1 MSLSKDDNS
10 ERLRYRKNKSR
21 IMIGLCAIALLV
33 AMVPLGAILFEVTS
47 KGLSALSWEFL
58 TALPSVPGTPGG
70 GIRNAIVGTI
80 AVVIISSLISIPI
93 GIASGIYLSEFGTGR
108 FARGIRF
115 LTEVLSS
122 VPSII
127 TGVIVYGYVVVP
139 MGQASALAGGIA
151 LSILSIPWITVAT
164 EDALGL
170 VPDSYRD
177 ASLALGVDRTSTTL
191 QIVLPSAV
199 GGIISGTMLGVAR
212 VAGETA
218 PLLLTVGNSTFPFAG
233 VREATAT
240 MSVDIYLYATSP
252 YESWNRQAWGAAVLL
267 LLFVLGTNILAR
279 TLWNARSRSMRG
291 D

>member
-1 MSLSKDDNS
+1 MSLREDNS
-10 ERLRYRKNKSR
+10 GRMRYRRIKSR
-21 IMIGLCAIALLV
+21 VMIGLCAVALLV
-33 AMVPLGAILFEVTS
+33 AIIPLGAILFEVLS

-58 TALPSVPGTPGG
+58 TTLPSTPGMPGG
-70 GIRNAIVGTI
+70 GVRNAIVGTVV
-80 AVVIISSLISIPI
+80 VVIISSIISIPV
-93 GIASGIYLSEFGTGR
+93 GIVAGIYLSEFGDGNR

-127 TGVIVYGYVVVP
+127 TGVVVYEFVVVP

-177 ASLALGVDRTSTTL
+177 ASLALGVGRTSTIL
-191 QIVLPSAV
+191 EVVLPSAV
-199 GGIISGTMLGVAR
+199 GGIITGTMLGVAR

-233 VREATAT
+233 VKEATAT
-240 MSVDIYLYATSP
+240 LSVDIYLYATSP
-252 YESWNRQAWGAAVLL
+252 YDTWHQQAWGAAVLL
-267 LLFVLGTNILAR
+267 LLFVLATNVLAR

-291 D
+291 E